1 MLINA
6 QMFGRNPWDT
16 TTERPTTADVA
27 RLAANRASPYGAITI
42 KQPQMT
48 WNDLIQSVILPM
60 VSDLFTA
67 RELKKPILDDRTID
81 RLKKN
86 VPDIEKYLQK
96 DEKTGQYKF
105 TNIDEAP
112 QVVKEVYNKVR
123 EIEEARQRILSN
135 PRNFLR
141 PGLLSIMMQNPN
153 IASTL
158 FDVSGQIEQSIKAGQ
173 KKEAMKNIM
182 SQMLEDLNINKEDL
196 KKLDWEDYQFL
207 LPLILPR
214 ILSKLIPTIATENN
228 FLTPLIQ
235 TESKLYTPIPTT
247 EGK

>member
-1 MLINA
+1 MQALDPLSLYMLINA
-6 QMFGRNPWDT
+6 QMFGQNPWAT
-16 TTERPTTADVA
+16 TTERPTTRDLAT
-27 RLAANRASPYGAITI
+27 LAAQRGSPYGKVTI
-42 KQPQMT
+42 KQPKMS
-48 WNDLIQSVILPM
+48 WNDFIQAVILPM

-67 RELKKPILDDRTID
+67 RELKKPILDDKTID

-96 DEKTGQYKF
+96 DEKTGQYRF

-112 QVVKEVYNKVR
+112 QTVREVYNKVK
-123 EIEEARQRILSN
+123 EIEEARQRILNN

-173 KKEAMKNIM
+173 KKETMKNLM
-182 SQMLEDLNINKEDL
+182 SQMLENFKINKKDL
-196 KKLDWEDYQFL
+196 EKLDWEDYQL
-207 LPLILPR
+207 LMPLILR
-214 ILSKLIPTIATENN
+214 EILKDLYPTIKTE
-228 FLTPLIQ
+228 TGAQ
-235 TESKLYTPIPTT
+235 K
-247 EGK
+247 